1 MVILMNPDAES
12 ASKDSRHANRR
23 ILILGSPGSGKSTL
37 SRRIGAVIG
46 QEPIDLDTVAAIA
59 YRTGV
64 RPRPIQPL
72 LSEAERIASLPN
84 WIAEGV
90 FTAWTMPL
98 VNAATDV
105 VVVRT
110 SIARCLGRVIRRH
123 LSRGIRNEHGG
134 IRRLLAFCV
143 EIVDYH
149 RNKDVDAH
157 WPDNPDRTTFATTM
171 RLGSAAGGR
180 LAILSTDQEIEHFVK
195 TLG

>member
-1 MVILMNPDAES
+1 M
-12 ASKDSRHANRR
+12 ASKDSSHVNRR
-23 ILILGSPGSGKSTL
+23 VLILGSPGSGKSTL

-46 QEPIDLDTVAAIA
+46 QEPIDLDTVAAVA

-64 RPRPIQPL
+64 RPRPIEPL
-72 LSEAERIASLPN
+72 LSEAERIARLPS

-105 VVVRT
+105 VVVKT

-123 LSRGIRNEHGG
+123 LRRGLRNEHGG
-134 IRRLLAFCV
+134 LRRLIAFCL

-149 RNKDVDAH
+149 RNGDANAG
-157 WPDNPDRTTFATTM
+157 WPDNPDRTTFAATI
-171 RLGSAAGGR
+171 RLAAAAGDR
-180 LAILSTDQEIEHFVK
+180 FVILSNDREIEQFVNA
-195 TLG
+195 LRPPPAGSLA